1 VEARLYIAVIMAPTD
16 PSGQPNPDTPPAE
29 NALHAAAGD
38 ALSLPVHEAASFLDI
53 SPATLRGWEQAFG
66 FPASVSPE
74 QPVPTYLVAELVALQ
89 DALPS
94 ALSIT
99 SAIQSA
105 RRRVEHSLVSPEN
118 WGPVN

>member
-1 VEARLYIAVIMAPTD
+1 MAVIMAPDD
-16 PSGQPNPDTPPAE
+16 PSGQPNPNGSPAE
-29 NALHAAAGD
+29 HAVHTAAGD
-38 ALSLPVHEAASFLDI
+38 APSLPVHEAASFLEI

-66 FPASVSPE
+66 FPASVRSD

-89 DALPS
+89 GALPG

-99 SAIQSA
+99 SAIHTA
-105 RRRVEHSLVSPEN
+105 RRCVEHSVYIPTN